1 MGVIAEKDFIKFL
14 KDILGLTD
22 NDPDINV
29 ESELF
34 SKDEDS
40 ISQNSNIVN
49 SEKIVDYEES
59 GYDLFNEDVVF
70 ESCIIDD
77 DYLEEYYN
85 KIENQIEDEIKNK
98 ILDEMDGESISYKG
112 LSKSTI
118 AYLQDKSIKTK
129 GDLLHY
135 NPNILKNKN
144 YISDIDAEIYK
155 LKDLYNIERKKRI
168 INKYLEEHPE
178 DHPEEF

>member
-14 KDILGLTD
+14 KNLLNISYQEKNENEILENQITD
-22 NDPDINV
+22 NLSDNDDLCEFI
-29 ESELF
+29 ES
-34 SKDEDS
+34 
-40 ISQNSNIVN
+40 V
-49 SEKIVDYEES
+49 
-59 GYDLFNEDVVF
+59 
-70 ESCIIDD
+70 IDD

-85 KIENQIEDEIKNK
+85 KIKNRIEDELENK
-98 ILDEMDGESISYKG
+98 ILDEMDGESISHKG
-112 LSKSTI
+112 LSVSTI
-118 AYLQDKSIKTK
+118 AYLQNKSIKAK

-155 LKDLYNIERKKRI
+155 LKDLYETEKKKRI

-178 DHPEEF
+178 DYPEEF

>member
-14 KDILGLTD
+14 KNLLNISSQEENEVLENQITD
-22 NDPDINV
+22 NLSD
-29 ESELF
+29 
-34 SKDEDS
+34 
-40 ISQNSNIVN
+40 
-49 SEKIVDYEES
+49 
-59 GYDLFNEDVVF
+59 NEDLCEYIECV
-70 ESCIIDD
+70 IDD
-77 DYLEEYYN
+77 DYLEEYYDEI
-85 KIENQIEDEIKNK
+85 KDQIEDELENK
-98 ILDEMDGESISYKG
+98 TLDEMDGESISYKG